1 MLLQKDAQKAGF
13 SVYFARNPRYPHQNT
28 ERAEKPD
35 IISDVRRGGRVDDC
49 ARLENVFT
57 REGNGG
63 SNPFLSAE
71 QKGDKSCGR
80 NKRS

>member
-1 MLLQKDAQKAGF
+1 M
-13 SVYFARNPRYPHQNT
+13 
-28 ERAEKPD
+28 
-35 IISDVRRGGRVDDC
+35 DDC

-71 QKGDKSCGR
+71 RLIYMMSCFYLTMEKILIFCYTLIYR
-80 NKRS
+80 

>member
-1 MLLQKDAQKAGF
+1 M
-13 SVYFARNPRYPHQNT
+13 
-28 ERAEKPD
+28 
-35 IISDVRRGGRVDDC
+35 DDC

-71 QKGDKSCGR
+71 KVREVHGSFLFTAELFYVYNYYVIVFKSDFSGAV
-80 NKRS
+80 

>member
-1 MLLQKDAQKAGF
+1 MNFPFGTHSGTRRIGSYHLFGTDFRK
-13 SVYFARNPRYPHQNT
+13 S
-28 ERAEKPD
+28 D
-35 IISDVRRGGRVDDC
+35 IIFDVRRGGRVDDC

-71 QKGDKSCGR
+71 KQSRFGTVFIPVKDID
-80 NKRS
+80 

>member
-1 MLLQKDAQKAGF
+1 M
-13 SVYFARNPRYPHQNT
+13 
-28 ERAEKPD
+28 
-35 IISDVRRGGRVDDC
+35 DDC

-71 QKGDKSCGR
+71 TENGCKGTRFQFNGLEFQEEK
-80 NKRS
+80 

>member
-1 MLLQKDAQKAGF
+1 M
-13 SVYFARNPRYPHQNT
+13 
-28 ERAEKPD
+28 
-35 IISDVRRGGRVDDC
+35 DDC

-71 QKGDKSCGR
+71 KVRIEGGPFVNCIVHETSALHKY
-80 NKRS
+80 

>member
-1 MLLQKDAQKAGF
+1 M
-13 SVYFARNPRYPHQNT
+13 
-28 ERAEKPD
+28 
-35 IISDVRRGGRVDDC
+35 DDC

-71 QKGDKSCGR
+71 KKETNPVDVINYPEICLLFTDMQR
-80 NKRS
+80 ILIIIL

>member
-1 MLLQKDAQKAGF
+1 M
-13 SVYFARNPRYPHQNT
+13 
-28 ERAEKPD
+28 
-35 IISDVRRGGRVDDC
+35 DDC

-71 QKGDKSCGR
+71 RLIYKMSCFYLTMEKILIFCYTLIYR
-80 NKRS
+80 KRKNDFKRSARGLHAVLCHFFELQ